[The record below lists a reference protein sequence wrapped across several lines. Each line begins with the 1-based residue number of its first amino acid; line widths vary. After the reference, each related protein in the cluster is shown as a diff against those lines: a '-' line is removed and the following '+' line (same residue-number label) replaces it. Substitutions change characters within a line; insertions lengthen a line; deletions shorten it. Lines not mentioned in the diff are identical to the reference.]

1 MRKLVIIASLLFLSC
16 AAFHQEKPSAVEIL
30 AKADEEFSKGN
41 YSKAEKLYTDYLTVE
56 PLSPDVARVHF
67 MLGKCLYEDKDFE
80 AALSKFRFVT
90 TNFPTSEYAPEA
102 DLMLGKCY
110 LALSPRPELDQSYTR
125 RAILYFRNFIES
137 YPDSPLVPE
146 AKKGIKQAREKLAR
160 KQLLSAKFYFKI
172 SQFKAAKIYLEE
184 LVDEYP
190 EVTFID
196 EARLLLAKT
205 YLHLGE
211 REKAS
216 SLLKELIKS
225 PEKKIAR
232 ESERELEKLKDE

>member
-1 MRKLVIIASLLFLSC
+1 MRKSIIIMSLLFLSC
-16 AAFHQEKPSAVEIL
+16 AVFHKEKPTPADIL
-30 AKADEEFSKGN
+30 VKADEEFSKGN

-80 AALSKFRFVT
+80 AALSKFSFVT

-110 LALSPRPELDQSYTR
+110 LALSPKPELDQSYTR

-160 KQLLSAKFYFKI
+160 KQLLSARFYFRI
-172 SQFKAAKIYLEE
+172 SQFKAARIYLEE
-184 LVDEYP
+184 LLDEYP
-190 EVTFID
+190 EVAFID
-196 EARLLLAKT
+196 EAKLLLAKT

-211 REKAS
+211 KDRAI
-216 SLLKELIKS
+216 SLFEELTKS

-232 ESERELEKLKDE
+232 KSEKELEKLKNE